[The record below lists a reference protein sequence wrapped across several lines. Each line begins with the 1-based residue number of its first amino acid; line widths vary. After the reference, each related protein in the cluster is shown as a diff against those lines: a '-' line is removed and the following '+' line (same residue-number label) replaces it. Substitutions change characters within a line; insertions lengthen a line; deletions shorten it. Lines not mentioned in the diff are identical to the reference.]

1 LEEWDS
7 VHLKTLSIFAEQY
20 IDKKLLDE
28 ISIVRRIISLW
39 LFIRSKNNI
48 KVKQPLS
55 KLEFR
60 I

>member
-1 LEEWDS
+1 
-7 VHLKTLSIFAEQY
+7 VHLKTLPIFAEQY

-28 ISIVRRIISLW
+28 ISVVRRIISLW

-55 KLEFR
+55 KIELK